1 VRIVSMNLAFANMEN
16 TSTETLARRKLN
28 CRVTLLNNYVT
39 RHQLPVYEEIQR
51 RVEKLDVLLSVAME
65 PQRDY
70 QAIFGELDVE
80 IQRNRTV
87 KKQWTHAAGFT
98 DDLNVQIPY
107 DTYFQLR
114 KRRPDVIV
122 SYELGVRSLM
132 SAFYRRTHSKC
143 RLVTVINVSE
153 HTEQSWGQ
161 ARKRLR
167 PWILKTS
174 DIVTYNGPS
183 CRKFLVSCGVPE
195 EKLRMAPYAAHPD
208 CVSNHDT
215 WRPNETRKK
224 LLYVGQMSERK
235 NLVPFMQQLIAWCT
249 NHLDQKVELSLVGR
263 GVQSEQIAAMVRPAN
278 LTLNW
283 LGSIDP
289 SQMPK
294 VWQDHGILV
303 FPTLADEW
311 GLVVDE
317 AMHSGMPVLASVF
330 AQSSISLIREGLNGW
345 LFVPNRERD
354 TYAAIHRMMSVS
366 TDDLQTMAESARNS
380 VSERTPV
387 WAADRFVRAIRAAW
401 EKK

>member
-1 VRIVSMNLAFANMEN
+1 MSLAFATMEN
-16 TSTETLARRKLN
+16 NSTETLSREKLG
-28 CRVTLLNNYVT
+28 CRVALLNNYIT

-51 RVEKLDVLLSVAME
+51 RVERLDVLLSVAME

-70 QAIFGELDVE
+70 QAIFGDLNVE

-87 KKQWTHAAGFT
+87 KKLWKHSAGFT

-107 DTYFQLR
+107 DTYFQLA

-132 SAFYRRTHSKC
+132 SALYRKTHRKS
-143 RLVTVINVSE
+143 RLVTVVNVSE

-183 CRKFLVSCGVPE
+183 CRKFLASIGVPD
-195 EKLRMAPYAAHPD
+195 EKLRLAPYAAHPD
-208 CVSNHDT
+208 CVSNQDS
-215 WRPNETRKK
+215 WRSEETRRK

-235 NLVPFMQQLIAWCT
+235 NLIPFMRQLIVWCS
-249 NHLDQKVELSLVGR
+249 NHRDRKVELSLVGR
-263 GVQSEQIAAMVRPAN
+263 GVQSEQIEAMPRPGN
-278 LTLNW
+278 LKLHW

-289 SQMPK
+289 SEMSK
-294 VWQDHGILV
+294 VWAQHGVLV

-317 AMHSGMPVLASVF
+317 AMHSGLPVLASVF
-330 AQSSISLIREGLNGW
+330 AQSSISLVREGVNGW
-345 LFVPNRERD
+345 LFVPNRDRD
-354 TYAAIHRMMSVS
+354 TYAAIHRMMSVPNN
-366 TDDLQTMAESARNS
+366 DLQTMAQSARDS
-380 VSERTPV
+380 VSERTPT